1 MNYFNSFC
9 DLFQLLSINDDSGSI
24 VKTEYDQ
31 HQQTWNALIGGGAE
45 RLKVMSV
52 ADKMLKWNMIGMSEY
67 DLLP

>member
-1 MNYFNSFC
+1 M
-9 DLFQLLSINDDSGSI
+9 SINDDSGSI
-24 VKTEYDQ
+24 VNAEYDQ
-31 HQQTWNALIGGGAE
+31 HQQTWKSLIGGGAE